1 MENKSPF
8 YDQIEA
14 FLTGRLTPAEQDA
27 MRKALP
33 DDPELAREVELRRLE
48 FEVSESLIAENIRQ
62 QMQGLRSEPP
72 PEKPPE
78 KKNLVALIL
87 IAAVLLITAIGVY
100 RRQQRAPEP
109 PPAPA
114 PATSPTNPATDPV
127 PAAAPQATH
136 PPARDNKPAPAG
148 QQNRYLALAAELY
161 QNPDFETL
169 RGPASGQADPFES
182 ALTAWQK
189 QDYVAVVA
197 TLQPVAANHPQYWR
211 AMTFTAHAQFKLKR
225 FGQAARDFAAI
236 ADGKI
241 QPWAEDADAYVLLA
255 MLADGQ
261 SDTAA
266 FRARLEKVLADPGH
280 PWFDLAGKIQSRLSK

>member
-14 FLTGRLTPAEQDA
+14 FLTGRLTPAEQEA
-27 MRKALP
+27 MQKALP

-48 FEVSESLIAENIRQ
+48 FDVSESLIAENIRR
-62 QMQGLRSEPP
+62 QMQGLRPEPP
-72 PEKPPE
+72 TESPPE
-78 KKNLVALIL
+78 KKNLVVLLL

-100 RRQQRAPEP
+100 RRQRAPEP
-109 PPAPA
+109 PRAPA
-114 PATSPTNPATDPV
+114 PATSPPNPATDTIP
-127 PAAAPQATH
+127 AAPQAVH
-136 PPARDNKPAPAG
+136 PPAHDHKPTPGG
-148 QQNRYLALAAELY
+148 QQNRLLALAAELY

-169 RGPASGQADPFES
+169 RGPASGQADPLEA
-182 ALTAWQK
+182 ALAAWQK
-189 QDYVAVVA
+189 QDYAAVV
-197 TLQPVAANHPQYWR
+197 TILQPVAADAPQYWR

-225 FGQAARDFAAI
+225 FGQAAQTFAAI

-241 QPWAEDADAYVLLA
+241 QPWAEDADGYVLLA

-261 SDTAA
+261 SGTVA

-280 PWFDLAGKIQSRLSK
+280 PRFDLAGKIQSRLSK

>member
-1 MENKSPF
+1 MKNKGPF

-27 MRKALP
+27 MRKALL

-48 FEVSESLIAENIRQ
+48 FDVSESLIAENIRQ
-62 QMQGLRSEPP
+62 QMQGLRREPP
-72 PEKPPE
+72 TESPPE
-78 KKNLVALIL
+78 KKNLVVLLL

-114 PATSPTNPATDPV
+114 TSPPNPATDSV
-127 PAAAPQATH
+127 PAAPQATY
-136 PPARDNKPAPAG
+136 PPAHDNKPAPAG

-169 RGPASGQADPFES
+169 RGPASGAADPLET
-182 ALTAWQK
+182 ALAAWQK
-189 QDYVAVVA
+189 QDYAAVVTA
-197 TLQPVAANHPQYWR
+197 LQPVSATNPQYWR
-211 AMTFTAHAQFKLKR
+211 AMTLTAHAQFKLKR
-225 FGQAARDFAAI
+225 FGQAAQTFTAI

-241 QPWAEDADAYVLLA
+241 QPWAEDADGYVLLA

-280 PWFDLAGKIQSRLSK
+280 PWFDLAGKIQSRLPK